1 MSASVYLEAQLYV
14 IGNSNQVK
22 ESSQLI
28 DVISMNVNEG

>member
-14 IGNSNQVK
+14 IVNSHQVK